1 MDILSKTF
9 TTSQIIN
16 ITIVN
21 IINRCDIMEFLRQS
35 DVIQWEDGEYRNIK
49 ENTVDDE
56 YTYLF
61 IDYLPPRKFST
72 YPKDL
77 KDFAI
82 GYCLGEGLIKEYGD
96 IESIKLDGTNVLVTT
111 KLNHDP
117 EEDLEQEGI
126 VQERKGNCE
135 HACVCRLLEYQG
147 VNSDNAGGIR
157 SELKTIEPIISDLKI
172 DATQIIKDIQHLTD
186 EAKIWQKTAG
196 VHVAQLKYENNIIIR
211 EDVSRHVAVDKVIG
225 AASKEGY
232 DFSKS
237 YISYSG
243 RMPADMLIKVI
254 RVGIPIIISNAAPAS
269 SGIDVARAGNITM
282 VGFVRDNRFT
292 IFTSPERV
300 NLEK

>member
-1 MDILSKTF
+1 MSA
-9 TTSQIIN
+9 N
-16 ITIVN
+16 IAVRN
-21 IINRCDIMEFLRQS
+21 ISALRLRGNNMELLNEIE
-35 DVIQWEDGEYRNIK
+35 VIQWKDGESEKIK
-49 ENTVDDE
+49 EHTVNDE

-61 IDYLPPRKFST
+61 IDYLPARKFST

-77 KDFAI
+77 EDFAI
-82 GYCLGEGLIKEYGD
+82 GYCLGEGLIKDYSD
-96 IESIKLDGTNVLVTT
+96 IDSIKLDGTNVLIST
-111 KLNHDP
+111 KLSHDP

-157 SELKTIEPIISDLKI
+157 SELKTIEPNTSDLTV
-172 DATQIIKDIQHLTD
+172 DATQIIKDIEHLTD
-186 EAKIWQKTAG
+186 EAKVWQKTAG
-196 VHVAQLKYENNIIIR
+196 VHVAQLKCGDNIIIR

-225 AASKEGY
+225 AAAKDGY
-232 DFSKS
+232 DFSKC

-269 SGIDVARAGNITM
+269 SGIDVAQMGNITM
-282 VGFVRDNRFT
+282 VGFVRENRFT
-292 IFTSPERV
+292 VFTAPERV
-300 NLEK
+300 NLEN

>member
-1 MDILSKTF
+1 
-9 TTSQIIN
+9 
-16 ITIVN
+16 
-21 IINRCDIMEFLRQS
+21 MEFIRQS
-35 DVIQWEDGEYRNIK
+35 DVIQWKNGEYKTIK
-49 ENTVDDE
+49 ENSVEDE

-77 KDFAI
+77 EDFAI
-82 GYCLGEGLIKEYGD
+82 GYCLGEGLIKDFSD
-96 IESIKLDGTNVLVTT
+96 IESIKLDGSNVLVTT
-111 KLNHDP
+111 KLTHNP
-117 EEDLEQEGI
+117 EEDLEQDSI
-126 VQERKGNCE
+126 VQKRKGDCE

-157 SELKTIEPIISDLKI
+157 SELKTIKPNNSNLKI
-172 DATQIIKDIQHLTD
+172 DATQIIKDIKHLTD

-196 VHVAQLKYENNIIIR
+196 VHVAQLKYRDKIIVR

-232 DFSKS
+232 DLSNS

-269 SGIDVARAGNITM
+269 SGIDVAKTGNITV
-282 VGFVRDNRFT
+282 VGFVKDNRFT
-292 IFTSPERV
+292 VFTAPERV
-300 NLEK
+300 NLKK

>member
-1 MDILSKTF
+1 MD
-9 TTSQIIN
+9 
-16 ITIVN
+16 
-21 IINRCDIMEFLRQS
+21 FLRQTE
-35 DVIQWEDGEYRNIK
+35 VIQWRDGEYSTIK
-49 ENTVDDE
+49 ENSVDDE

-77 KDFAI
+77 EDFAI
-82 GYCLGEGLIKEYGD
+82 GYCLGEGLIKDYTD

-111 KLNHDP
+111 KLSHDP
-117 EEDLEQEGI
+117 EEDLEQDGI

-135 HACVCRLLEYQG
+135 HACVCRLLEYNG

-157 SELKTIEPIISDLKI
+157 SEMKTIEPNMSDLTI
-172 DATQIIKDIQHLTD
+172 DATQIIKDIRHLTD
-186 EAKIWQKTAG
+186 EAKIWQKTGG
-196 VHVAQLKYENNIIIR
+196 VHVAQLKYEDKIIIR

-225 AASKEGY
+225 AAARQGY
-232 DFSKS
+232 DFTKS

-269 SGIDVARAGNITM
+269 SGIDVATMGNITM

-292 IFTSPERV
+292 IFTAPERI

>member
-1 MDILSKTF
+1 
-9 TTSQIIN
+9 
-16 ITIVN
+16 
-21 IINRCDIMEFLRQS
+21 MEFLRQS
-35 DVIQWEDGEYRNIK
+35 NVIQWKDGNYKTIK

-72 YPKDL
+72 YPKNLD
-77 KDFAI
+77 DFAI
-82 GYCLGEGLIKEYGD
+82 GYCLGEGLIKNYSD
-96 IESIKLDGTNVLVTT
+96 IKSIKVDGTNILITT
-111 KLNHDP
+111 KLSHDP
-117 EEDLEQEGI
+117 EEDLEQEGVI
-126 VQERKGNCE
+126 QKRKGNCE

-157 SELKTIEPIISDLKI
+157 SQIETITPNKSNLTIN
-172 DATQIIKDIQHLTD
+172 ATQIIKDIKHLTD
-186 EAKIWQKTAG
+186 EAKIWQKTGG
-196 VHVAQLKYENNIIIR
+196 VHVAQLKYKDKIIIR

-225 AASKEGY
+225 AACRNNY
-232 DFSKS
+232 DLSQS

-269 SGIDVARAGNITM
+269 SGIDVAQAGNITM
-282 VGFVRDNRFT
+282 IGFVRDNRFT
-292 IFTSPERV
+292 VYTSPERV

>member
-1 MDILSKTF
+1 MDFI
-9 TTSQIIN
+9 
-16 ITIVN
+16 
-21 IINRCDIMEFLRQS
+21 RQTE
-35 DVIQWEDGEYRNIK
+35 VIQWKDGEYQTIK
-49 ENTVDDE
+49 ENSVDDE

-77 KDFAI
+77 EDFAV
-82 GYCLGEGLIKEYGD
+82 GYCLGEGLIKDYSD
-96 IESIKLDGTNVLVTT
+96 IESINLDGTNVLVST
-111 KLNHDP
+111 KLAHDP

-157 SELKTIEPIISDLKI
+157 SELKTIEPNTSDLTI
-172 DATQIIKDIQHLTD
+172 DATQVIKDIRHLTD

-196 VHVAQLKYENNIIIR
+196 VHVAQLKCGDEIIIR

-225 AASKEGY
+225 AASRMGL
-232 DFSKS
+232 DFSRC

-254 RVGIPIIISNAAPAS
+254 RVGVPIIISNAAPAS
-269 SGIDVARAGNITM
+269 SGIDVASAGNITM
-282 VGFVRDNRFT
+282 IGFVRDNRFT
-292 IFTSPERV
+292 VYTAPERV
-300 NLEK
+300 NLKK

>member
-1 MDILSKTF
+1 
-9 TTSQIIN
+9 
-16 ITIVN
+16 
-21 IINRCDIMEFLRQS
+21 MEFLRES
-35 DVIQWEDGEYRNIK
+35 DVIQWKNGEYKTIK
-49 ENTVDDE
+49 ENSVEDE

-77 KDFAI
+77 EDFAI
-82 GYCLGEGLIKEYGD
+82 GYCLGEGLIKDFSD

-111 KLNHDP
+111 KLTHNP

-126 VQERKGNCE
+126 VQQRKGDCE

-157 SELKTIEPIISDLKI
+157 SDLKTIKPNDSNLKI
-172 DATQIIKDIQHLTD
+172 DATQIIKDIKHLTD

-196 VHVAQLKYENNIIIR
+196 VHVAQLKYEDKIIIR

-269 SGIDVARAGNITM
+269 SGIDVAKTGNITV

-292 IFTSPERV
+292 VFTAPERV
-300 NLEK
+300 NLTK

>member
-1 MDILSKTF
+1 MLF
-9 TTSQIIN
+9 RSQ
-16 ITIVN
+16 
-21 IINRCDIMEFLRQS
+21 
-35 DVIQWEDGEYRNIK
+35 WKDGEYQTIK
-49 ENTVDDE
+49 ENSVDDE

-77 KDFAI
+77 EDFAV
-82 GYCLGEGLIKEYGD
+82 GYCLGEGLIKDYSD
-96 IESIKLDGTNVLVTT
+96 IESINLDGTNVLVST
-111 KLNHDP
+111 KLSHDP

-157 SELKTIEPIISDLKI
+157 SELKTIEPNTSDLTI
-172 DATQIIKDIQHLTD
+172 DATQVIKDIRHLTD

-196 VHVAQLKYENNIIIR
+196 VHVAQLKCGDEIIIR

-225 AASKEGY
+225 AASRMGL
-232 DFSKS
+232 DFSRC

-254 RVGIPIIISNAAPAS
+254 RVGVPIIISNAAPAS
-269 SGIDVARAGNITM
+269 SGIDVASAGNITM
-282 VGFVRDNRFT
+282 IGFVRDNRFT
-292 IFTSPERV
+292 VYTAPERV
-300 NLEK
+300 NLKK

>member
-1 MDILSKTF
+1 
-9 TTSQIIN
+9 
-16 ITIVN
+16 
-21 IINRCDIMEFLRQS
+21 MEFLRQTE
-35 DVIQWEDGEYRNIK
+35 VIQWKDGEYKNIT
-49 ENTVDDE
+49 ENSVDDE

-77 KDFAI
+77 TDFAV
-82 GYCLGEGLIKEYGD
+82 GYCLGEGLIKDFSD
-96 IESIKLDGTNVLVTT
+96 IESIELDGTNVLITT
-111 KLNHDP
+111 KLTHNP
-117 EEDLEQEGI
+117 EEDMEQDGI
-126 VQERKGNCE
+126 VQERKGNCQ

-147 VNSDNAGGIR
+147 VNPDNAGGIR
-157 SELKTIEPIISDLKI
+157 SELKTIEPNNSNLEIN
-172 DATQIIKDIQHLTD
+172 ATQIIKDIKHLTD
-186 EAKIWQKTAG
+186 EAKIWKMTAG
-196 VHVAQLKYENNIIIR
+196 VHVAQLKYGDEIIIR

-225 AASKEGY
+225 AAAKKGY
-232 DFSKS
+232 NFSKC

-292 IFTSPERV
+292 IYTSPERI

>member
-1 MDILSKTF
+1 MDLI
-9 TTSQIIN
+9 
-16 ITIVN
+16 
-21 IINRCDIMEFLRQS
+21 RQTE
-35 DVIQWEDGEYRNIK
+35 VIQWKDGEYKTIK
-49 ENTVDDE
+49 ENSVNDE

-72 YPKDL
+72 YPEDL
-77 KDFAI
+77 EDFAV
-82 GYCLGEGLIKEYGD
+82 GYCLGEGLIKDYSD
-96 IESIKLDGTNVLVTT
+96 IKSIELDGTNILVTT
-111 KLNHDP
+111 TLSHDP

-126 VQERKGNCE
+126 VQQKKGNCE

-157 SELKTIEPIISDLKI
+157 SDLETIEPIQSDLTV
-172 DATQIIKDIQHLTD
+172 DATQIIKDIKHLTD

-196 VHVAQLKYENNIIIR
+196 VHVAQLKYEDKIIIR

-225 AASKEGY
+225 AASREGY
-232 DFSKS
+232 DFSKC

-254 RVGIPIIISNAAPAS
+254 RVGIPIIISNAAPAA
-269 SGIDVARAGNITM
+269 SGIDVAEAGNITM

-292 IFTSPERV
+292 VFTAPERI
-300 NLEK
+300 NLKK

>member
-1 MDILSKTF
+1 MDFIRRT
-9 TTSQIIN
+9 
-16 ITIVN
+16 
-21 IINRCDIMEFLRQS
+21 E
-35 DVIQWEDGEYRNIK
+35 VIQWKDGEYQKIK
-49 ENTVDDE
+49 ESSVDDE

-77 KDFAI
+77 EDFAI
-82 GYCLGEGLIKEYGD
+82 GYCLGEGLIKDYSD
-96 IESIKLDGTNVLVTT
+96 IESIKLDGTNVLVST
-111 KLNHDP
+111 KHSHDP

-135 HACVCRLLEYQG
+135 HACVCRFLEYQG

-157 SELKTIEPIISDLKI
+157 SELKTIEPNTSDLTV
-172 DATQIIKDIQHLTD
+172 DATQVIKDIKHLTD

-196 VHVAQLKYENNIIIR
+196 VHVAQLKCGDEIIIR

-225 AASKEGY
+225 AASKRGL
-232 DFSKS
+232 DFSRC

-254 RVGIPIIISNAAPAS
+254 RVGVPIIISNAAPAS
-269 SGIDVARAGNITM
+269 SGIDVASAGNITM
-282 VGFVRDNRFT
+282 IGFVRDNRFT
-292 IFTSPERV
+292 VYTAPERV
-300 NLEK
+300 NLKK

>member
-1 MDILSKTF
+1 
-9 TTSQIIN
+9 
-16 ITIVN
+16 
-21 IINRCDIMEFLRQS
+21 MEFIRQS
-35 DVIQWEDGEYRNIK
+35 DVIQWKNGEYKTIK
-49 ENTVDDE
+49 ENSVEDE

-77 KDFAI
+77 EDFAI
-82 GYCLGEGLIKEYGD
+82 GYCLGEGLIKDFSD
-96 IESIKLDGTNVLVTT
+96 IESIKLDGSNVLVTT
-111 KLNHDP
+111 KLTHNP
-117 EEDLEQEGI
+117 EEDLEQDSI
-126 VQERKGNCE
+126 VQKRKGDCE

-157 SELKTIEPIISDLKI
+157 LELKTIEPNNSNLKI
-172 DATQIIKDIQHLTD
+172 DATQIIKDIKHLTD

-196 VHVAQLKYENNIIIR
+196 VHVAQLKYGDEIIIR

-232 DFSKS
+232 DLSKS

-269 SGIDVARAGNITM
+269 SGIDVAKTGNITV
-282 VGFVRDNRFT
+282 VGFVKDNRFT
-292 IFTSPERV
+292 VFTAPERV
-300 NLEK
+300 NLKK

>member
-1 MDILSKTF
+1 MPIGVRMD
-9 TTSQIIN
+9 
-16 ITIVN
+16 
-21 IINRCDIMEFLRQS
+21 FLRQS
-35 DVIQWEDGEYRNIK
+35 EVIRWEDGEVKTIV

-77 KDFAI
+77 EDFAV
-82 GYCLGEGLIKEYGD
+82 GYCLGEGLIKDFID
-96 IESIKLDGTNVLVTT
+96 IESIKLDGTNVLIST
-111 KLNHDP
+111 KLSHDP

-126 VQERKGNCE
+126 VQKRKGNCE

-157 SELKTIEPIISDLKI
+157 SELKTIKPSTSNLTIN
-172 DATQIIKDIQHLTD
+172 ATQIIKDIRHLTD

-196 VHVAQLKYENNIIIR
+196 VHVAQLKYEDEIIIR

-225 AASKEGY
+225 AAARKGF
-232 DFSKS
+232 DFSKC

-269 SGIDVARAGNITM
+269 SGLDVARSGNIT
-282 VGFVRDNRFT
+282 VIGFVRDNRFT
-292 IFTSPERV
+292 VYTAPERV
-300 NLEK
+300 NLKK

>member
-1 MDILSKTF
+1 MD
-9 TTSQIIN
+9 
-16 ITIVN
+16 
-21 IINRCDIMEFLRQS
+21 FLRQS
-35 DVIQWEDGEYRNIK
+35 EVIRWEDGEVKTIV

-77 KDFAI
+77 EDFAV
-82 GYCLGEGLIKEYGD
+82 GYCLGEGLIKDFID
-96 IESIKLDGTNVLVTT
+96 IESIKLDGTNVLIST
-111 KLNHDP
+111 KLSHDP

-126 VQERKGNCE
+126 VQKRKGNCE

-157 SELKTIEPIISDLKI
+157 SELKTIKPNTSNLTIN
-172 DATQIIKDIQHLTD
+172 ATQIIKDIRHLTD

-196 VHVAQLKYENNIIIR
+196 VHVAQLKYEDEIIIR

-225 AASKEGY
+225 AAARKGF
-232 DFSKS
+232 DFSKC

-269 SGIDVARAGNITM
+269 SGLDVARSGNIT
-282 VGFVRDNRFT
+282 VIGFVRDNRFT
-292 IFTSPERV
+292 VYTAPERV
-300 NLEK
+300 NLKK

>member
-1 MDILSKTF
+1 
-9 TTSQIIN
+9 
-16 ITIVN
+16 
-21 IINRCDIMEFLRQS
+21 MEFIRNCN
-35 DVIQWEDGEYRNIK
+35 VIQWIGGECKTIE
-49 ENTVDDE
+49 ENTVEDE

-77 KDFAI
+77 EDFAI
-82 GYCLGEGLIKEYGD
+82 GYCLGEGLIKDYSD
-96 IESIKLDGTNVLVTT
+96 IKEIKVDGTNILVTT
-111 KLNHDP
+111 TLSHDP

-147 VNSDNAGGIR
+147 VNSDNASVIR
-157 SELKTIEPIISDLKI
+157 SELKRINKIISYLKI

-196 VHVAQLKYENNIIIR
+196 VHVAQLKYGDEIIIR

-225 AASKEGY
+225 AASKENY
-232 DFSKS
+232 DFSKC

-254 RVGIPIIISNAAPAS
+254 RVGIPIIISNASPAS
-269 SGIDVARAGNITM
+269 SGVDVAEAGNITM
-282 VGFVRDNRFT
+282 VGFVRNNRFT
-292 IFTSPERV
+292 VYTAPERIDF
-300 NLEK
+300 KK

>member
-1 MDILSKTF
+1 
-9 TTSQIIN
+9 
-16 ITIVN
+16 
-21 IINRCDIMEFLRQS
+21 MEFLREV
-35 DVIQWEDGEYRNIK
+35 DAIQWKNGESNTIK
-49 ENTVDDE
+49 EHSVEDE

-77 KDFAI
+77 KDFAV
-82 GYCLGEGLIKEYGD
+82 GYCLGEGLIKDYSD
-96 IESIKLDGTNVLVTT
+96 INEIRVEGTNILVSTV
-111 KLNHDP
+111 LNHDP
-117 EEDLEQEGI
+117 EEDLEQDGI
-126 VQERKGNCE
+126 VQKKKGNCE

-157 SELKTIEPIISDLKI
+157 SELKTIDPIESDLEI
-172 DATQIIKDIQHLTD
+172 DATQIIKDINHLTD

-196 VHVAQLKYENNIIIR
+196 VHVAQLKYCDNIIIR

-225 AASKEGY
+225 AASMRGY

-254 RVGIPIIISNAAPAS
+254 RVGIPIIISNASPAA
-269 SGIDVARAGNITM
+269 SGIDVAIAGNITM
-282 VGFVRDNRFT
+282 VGFVRDDRFT
-292 IFTSPERV
+292 VYTTPERV
-300 NLEK
+300 NLKK

>member
-1 MDILSKTF
+1 
-9 TTSQIIN
+9 
-16 ITIVN
+16 
-21 IINRCDIMEFLRQS
+21 MEFLRQTE
-35 DVIQWEDGEYRNIK
+35 VIQWKDGEYQTIK
-49 ENTVDDE
+49 ENSVDDE

-72 YPKDL
+72 YPIDL

-82 GYCLGEGLIKEYGD
+82 GYCLGEGLIKDYND
-96 IESIKLDGTNVLVTT
+96 IESITVDGTNLLIST
-111 KLNHDP
+111 KLSHDP

-157 SELKTIEPIISDLKI
+157 SELKTIERNDSDLKI
-172 DATQIIKDIQHLTD
+172 NATQIIEDIKHLTD
-186 EAKIWQKTAG
+186 EARIWQKTAG
-196 VHVAQLKYENNIIIR
+196 VHVAQLKYKDNIIIR

-225 AASKEGY
+225 AAAKEGY
-232 DFSKS
+232 DFSQC
-237 YISYSG
+237 YVSYSG

-282 VGFVRDNRFT
+282 IGFVRDNRFT
-292 IFTSPERV
+292 VFTAPERV
-300 NLEK
+300 NFEE

>member
-1 MDILSKTF
+1 
-9 TTSQIIN
+9 
-16 ITIVN
+16 
-21 IINRCDIMEFLRQS
+21 MELLREC
-35 DVIQWEDGEYRNIK
+35 DVIQWKDGEHEIIK
-49 ENTVDDE
+49 EKTVNDE

-61 IDYLPPRKFST
+61 IDYLPPRKFTT
-72 YPKDL
+72 YPTDL

-82 GYCLGEGLIKEYGD
+82 GYCLGEGLIKDYSD
-96 IESIKLDGTNVLVTT
+96 ISSIELDGTNILITT

-157 SELKTIEPIISDLKI
+157 SELKTIEPNTSDLKI
-172 DATQIIKDIQHLTD
+172 DATQIIKDIKHLTD

-196 VHVAQLKYENNIIIR
+196 VHVAQLKYKDKIIIR

-225 AASKEGY
+225 AAAKEGY
-232 DFSKS
+232 DFSQC

-269 SGIDVARAGNITM
+269 SGIDVAEAGNIT
-282 VGFVRDNRFT
+282 VIGFVRDNRFT
-292 IFTSPERV
+292 IYTSPERV
-300 NLEK
+300 NLKK

>member
-1 MDILSKTF
+1 
-9 TTSQIIN
+9 
-16 ITIVN
+16 
-21 IINRCDIMEFLRQS
+21 MEFIRQS
-35 DVIQWEDGEYRNIK
+35 DVIQWKNGEYKTIK
-49 ENTVDDE
+49 ENSVEDE

-77 KDFAI
+77 EDFAI
-82 GYCLGEGLIKEYGD
+82 GYCLGEGLIKDFSD
-96 IESIKLDGTNVLVTT
+96 IESIKLDGSNVRVTT
-111 KLNHDP
+111 KLTHNP
-117 EEDLEQEGI
+117 EEDLEQDSI
-126 VQERKGNCE
+126 VQKRKGDCE

-157 SELKTIEPIISDLKI
+157 SELKTIKPNNSNLKI
-172 DATQIIKDIQHLTD
+172 DATQIIKDIKHLTD

-196 VHVAQLKYENNIIIR
+196 VHVAQLKYGDEIIVR

-232 DFSKS
+232 DLSNS

-269 SGIDVARAGNITM
+269 SGIDVAKTGNITV
-282 VGFVRDNRFT
+282 VGFVKDNRFT
-292 IFTSPERV
+292 VFTAPERV
-300 NLEK
+300 NLKK